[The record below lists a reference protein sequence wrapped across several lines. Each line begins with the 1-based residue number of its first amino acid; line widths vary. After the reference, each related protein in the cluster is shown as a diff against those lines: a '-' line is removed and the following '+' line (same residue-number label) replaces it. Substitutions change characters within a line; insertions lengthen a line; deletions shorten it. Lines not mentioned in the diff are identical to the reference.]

1 MSGPP
6 LGGTTPDGPPPDWPP
21 RPGLADGFR
30 IRLSP
35 AVRVNGDRTVLS
47 GGSPVRVLFPGPAA
61 RELLAGEE
69 IVVRDPVSRQF
80 ADKLLGYGL
89 AEPVL
94 EGVGAPA
101 PDSITYVIP
110 VRNRPAAL
118 DRLLVSIGSGKRV
131 IVVDDASAD
140 PDAIARTAASHGAEY
155 LPLEVNVGPA
165 EARNAG
171 LRRVLTPLVAFVDS
185 DVVLEPGTV
194 DSLMRHF
201 ADPQVALVAPR
212 IRALDTAPDSSRA
225 AGGSGWIGRYE
236 AARSS
241 LDLGPRSALVQ
252 PRGTVS
258 WLPAACVVARV
269 EALGSGFSAGLR
281 VAEDVDLVWSLIGR
295 GWRVRYDAAV
305 AVRHDHRQAFGP
317 WLARKA
323 FYGTGAHELA
333 RRHGR
338 NVAPAVLAPWS
349 AAMLVALLA
358 QRRWSVPAAACL
370 AGGTALRLAAK
381 LKRAP
386 RPLPFALRLT
396 GQGVLA
402 SLGQGSALLLR
413 HWWPLAAAGCLVSR
427 RVRRAVLAAAAA
439 DVVVEYVR
447 TRPDLDIVA
456 VSGWPAGWTIW
467 PTAPACGWVRSGA
480 GQRGR

>member
-1 MSGPP
+1 MSRPV
-6 LGGTTPDGPPPDWPP
+6 GPPPA
-21 RPGLADGFR
+21 GLPDGFR
-30 IRLSP
+30 VRLSP
-35 AVRVNGDRTVLS
+35 TVRVSRDRTVLS
-47 GGSPVRVLFPGPAA
+47 GGSPVRVLFPGAAA
-61 RELLAGEE
+61 RQLLAGPE
-69 IVVRDPVSRQF
+69 IEVRNPVSRHLV
-80 ADKLLGYGL
+80 DKLLGYGL
-89 AEPVL
+89 ANPVPDGI
-94 EGVGAPA
+94 EAAA

-110 VRNRPAAL
+110 VRDRPESL

-131 IVVDDASAD
+131 IVVDDASVD
-140 PDAIARTAASHGAEY
+140 GDAVACTAASHGAEY
-155 LPLEVNVGPA
+155 VPLAVNVGPA
-165 EARNAG
+165 GARNAG
-171 LRRVLTPLVAFVDS
+171 LRRVLTPLVVFIDS

-201 ADPQVALVAPR
+201 ADPRVAAAAPR
-212 IRALDTAPDSSRA
+212 IRALETAPDGSRA
-225 AGGSGWIGRYE
+225 AGGPGWIGRYE

-241 LDLGPRSALVQ
+241 LDLGPASALVQ

-258 WLPAACVVARV
+258 WLPAACIVARV
-269 EALGSGFSAGLR
+269 EALGPGFSDGLR
-281 VAEDVDLVWSLIGR
+281 VAEDVDLVWTLIRR

-305 AVRHDHRQAFGP
+305 AVRHDHRQAFGS

-323 FYGTGAHELA
+323 FYGSGAHELA

-370 AGGTALRLAAK
+370 AAATALRLGGK

-396 GQGVLA
+396 GQGVVA

-413 HWWPLAAAGCLVSR
+413 HWWPVAAAGCVVSR
-427 RVRRAVLAAAAA
+427 RIRRAVLAAAAA

-447 TRPDLDIVA
+447 TRPDLDILRFGLA
-456 VSGWPAGWTIW
+456 RRLDDLAY
-467 PTAPACGWVRSGA
+467 GA
-480 GQRGR
+480 GVWRGAVRGRSVSALMPEITGLRRR